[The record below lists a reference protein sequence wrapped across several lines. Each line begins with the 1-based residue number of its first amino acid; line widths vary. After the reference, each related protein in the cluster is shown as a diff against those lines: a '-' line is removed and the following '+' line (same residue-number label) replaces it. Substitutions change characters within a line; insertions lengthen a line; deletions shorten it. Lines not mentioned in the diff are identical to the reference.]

1 MTAKVEYLSAVPPTV
16 NEAAS
21 AALLAAAAAA
31 VLGPDAV
38 TETPQSLGGEDFAWY
53 LHLVPGAM
61 ARLGTRAPGALAAG
75 DLHQP
80 TFDIDERA
88 IGAGV
93 RVLAAVVARGTTHEA
108 AERPGDHGDSPPPAD

>member
-1 MTAKVEYLSAVPPTV
+1 M
-16 NEAAS
+16 
-21 AALLAAAAAA
+21 
-31 VLGPDAV
+31 LGPDAV

-61 ARLGTRAPGALAAG
+61 ARLGTRAPGTLTAG

-88 IGAGV
+88 IGIGV
-93 RVLAAVVARGTTHEA
+93 RVLAALIARGDDPRTSGK
-108 AERPGDHGDSPPPAD
+108 RPSAPVGMAIYLRG